1 MCSLI
6 WAFLIMLVGLFL
18 CNVEDFNWNN
28 LSLFF
33 SHFWHKIYSQNSK
46 KTSCLKIRYFATI
59 TSAKINK
66 QNNNNNKNNI
76 TNKKEP
82 KTKNKNK
89 KNHSEKDKFKRYE
102 SSDLASNLSHL
113 VVTRSSSIR
122 PKKVVLFPEVGR
134 VKTFLSITRPHRRM
148 SIRIYI
154 FDLKTKKIQNKQ
166 TKKKQQKNKKKT
178 DRQKAKES
186 VENIMGYDD
195 IVCEFAQCTIL
206 CLIVRRVRRTE
217 GGVG

>member
-1 MCSLI
+1 MHWTIEFHIYLISLGAPLIFTIFPKLKMLPTWLMCSLI

-102 SSDLASNLSHL
+102 SLDLASNLSHL

-154 FDLKTKKIQNKQ
+154 FD
-166 TKKKQQKNKKKT
+166 
-178 DRQKAKES
+178 
-186 VENIMGYDD
+186 
-195 IVCEFAQCTIL
+195 
-206 CLIVRRVRRTE
+206 
-217 GGVG
+217 